1 MKTFL
6 RMVLLLLAVL
16 LLGVAGLVFTEAG
29 QGWAIRRAV
38 GFADLP
44 PGFAVEFESAKVGLG
59 SLRLRGV
66 NVGAEGVGVKIPALE
81 LRGDLL
87 GIARGKG
94 VTITKLEARDWTL
107 DLRAVDAE
115 DLRELLAAA
124 VPSRTD
130 GAGAGEH
137 LSGGFALLPAAYAQS
152 EGGAG
157 VDPVLRTVF
166 KGIFPHLVL
175 PVDLSVDGV
184 DFGGR
189 VLLPKRFWSPE
200 SPVMTIWLGVT
211 GGGFRPG
218 EQGKFKLVSRA
229 QFRDETG
236 RVPGLPRDFDT
247 TFEFRADVAAV
258 LEGTRQVSEVSL
270 TLNSWAEGGLILE
283 TLHAGVEAAARR
295 VSGGEDY
302 SVQVSIA
309 DKRWVEVSGHYSAA
323 KAANGGPDG
332 VGEFVGKWDIALRDV
347 DLPVALFEGG
357 PLQAFAPLPPF
368 ELSGE
373 GRFELDALFS
383 DLRSEGRLQVSVR
396 ELDERLPDVPSQL
409 GDLKVEAD
417 FAFQASGLGGAEGAT
432 MQERVEQ
439 LRFSITPLGSTDP
452 LLVLAAAQPFEL
464 QGERGEADGAVGIR
478 GIVAE
483 NPEFPL
489 LSVDIPG
496 LPLALMEPFLENVG
510 LGGAVLS
517 GRLEATLLSES
528 QLRLRTVGPLRVEKL
543 GLILDGEPSL
553 ESLGA
558 ELGLE
563 LESDLETARLVLKV
577 SELQVRD
584 STDASLVSADLEAD
598 YRMYAE
604 AEDVP
609 TEPICAWAHG
619 GSLSA
624 TGQLRVD
631 LGGLAKQPILAKEGR
646 MPESGTLELDFT
658 TSASELGQSLSTL
671 LNVQGLRVQGIAL
684 PSLEAQL
691 GAEHDGSG
699 TVTLSLPLTVR
710 SATRPRV
717 SDLKL
722 EGTAKLNDSNELEA
736 GGVVSAKLHGERVFL
751 DDFQFLVALASNS
764 DDAEQAPTVPFWQD
778 WEGEVSVLLES
789 VSYLGQLELR
799 QVGGRLRLGEGKL
812 RLENISVGARGSTAG
827 FLRGLQD
834 SLTGGLIGGGAA
846 NSGSQDETADSN
858 DVTDEAKTDAA
869 SEKSVNPLD
878 LLGEGLKRLRK
889 RGL

>member
-124 VPSRTD
+124 VPSGTD

-152 EGGAG
+152 AGGAG

-200 SPVMTIWLGVT
+200 SPVMTVWLGVT

-229 QFRDETG
+229 EFRDETG
-236 RVPGLPRDFDT
+236 RVLGLPRDFDT
-247 TFEFRADVAAV
+247 TFELRADVVAV

-270 TLNSWAEGGLILE
+270 TLNSWVEGGLIPE

-373 GRFELDALFS
+373 GCFELDALFS

-432 MQERVEQ
+432 MQERVER

-452 LLVLAAAQPFEL
+452 LLVLASAQPFEL

-483 NPEFPL
+483 NPESPL

-496 LPLALMEPFLENVG
+496 LPLALIEPFLENVG

-543 GLILDGEPSL
+543 GLILEEEPAL
-553 ESLGA
+553 EDLHLS
-558 ELGLE
+558 LGLE
-563 LESDLETARLVLKV
+563 FEHDFSAARSVLKV
-577 SELQVRD
+577 GALELRD
-584 STDASLVSADLEAD
+584 SGDTSLVSADLEAD
-598 YRMYAE
+598 VAT
-604 AEDVP
+604 AGGGGV
-609 TEPICAWAHG
+609 
-619 GSLSA
+619 GSLA
-624 TGQLRVD
+624 AAGQLRVD

-722 EGTAKLNDSNELEA
+722 EGKAQLNDSDELGA

-764 DDAEQAPTVPFWQD
+764 DDAEQVPTVPFWQD